1 MSEAWKAFAVMIVG
15 VFSQILLLCV
25 LDLEYISR
33 ADILQHRNGLTDL
46 ENTFMVVMGERW
58 GEEIGSLG

>member
-46 ENTFMVVMGERW
+46 ENTFMVARGKD
-58 GEEIGSLG
+58 IGKG